1 VTAIQSYR
9 DLEVWKRAMDLAVA
23 VYETSRGFPI
33 DERFGLTS
41 QVRRSAASVA
51 ANIAE
56 GYGRQSRQSYVHFLK
71 IAQGSLKETETH
83 LILASRVGMIDT
95 TVLGAR
101 LDESEEIGRMLR
113 SLITKLE
120 NHQGR

>member
-1 VTAIQSYR
+1 MTAIQSYR

-23 VYETSRGFPI
+23 VYETSRGFPT

-95 TVLGAR
+95 TVLGTR

>member
-1 VTAIQSYR
+1 MTAIQSYR

-23 VYETSRGFPI
+23 VYETSRGFPV

-71 IAQGSLKETETH
+71 IAQGSLKEAETH